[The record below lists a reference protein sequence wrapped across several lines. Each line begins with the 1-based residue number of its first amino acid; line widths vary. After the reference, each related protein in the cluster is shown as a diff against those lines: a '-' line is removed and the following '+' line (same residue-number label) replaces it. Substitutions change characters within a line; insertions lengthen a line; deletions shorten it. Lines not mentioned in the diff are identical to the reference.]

1 MWKTVN
7 SVYKSANDNI
17 RKIKKKMPNLS
28 NVSSNISKIK
38 IGNIITLQKMSS
50 SNQS

>member
-17 RKIKKKMPNLS
+17 SKIKKKIPKLS
-28 NVSSNISKIK
+28 TVSSNLNKIK
-38 IGNIITLQKMSS
+38 MPNILNISNYTAK
-50 SNQS
+50 NQS